1 MGVEYRGAIVLG
13 YEYDEACKIAETLG
27 LDDVEE
33 LQFEA
38 FAPSYDGALQDSI
51 FGESLEK
58 SGDYDYV
65 EFDTE
70 DVDNTAKVLADEY
83 EANFGIRPRVYLMA
97 QGW

>member
-1 MGVEYRGAIVLG
+1 MGVEYRGAIVIG
-13 YEYDEACKIAETLG
+13 YDYDEALQIAQTLG
-27 LDDVEE
+27 LDDVED
-33 LQFEA
+33 LQFEM
-38 FAPSYDGALQDSI
+38 FAPSYDGPPEYSI
-51 FGESLEK
+51 FGQYLAK
-58 SGDYDYV
+58 SGDYDYI